1 MKYVGDDPYC
11 WAIKKGGSW
20 TQEIFLLFNGL
31 SDCPG
36 VTLSGLFYG
45 HPHKI
50 DASQVLGPGDK
61 KVV

>member
-1 MKYVGDDPYC
+1 M
-11 WAIKKGGSW
+11 
-20 TQEIFLLFNGL
+20 LFNGL
-31 SDCPG
+31 SDWPG

-61 KVV
+61 KVFIDKIDMKALQDFIALIFACI